1 MEQSCVFKFR
11 YGTTCDEKAPLS
23 ETTGIARI
31 ETIINASKLYWDTL
45 HVELE
50 TKVAENDNFKTYYH
64 RNCVS
69 RYTSKTNLAK
79 LKNNES
85 ASPVKRLRRSTSVFD
100 FKRHCLYCGNAC
112 ELNKDPKN
120 PQRWRPAFLC
130 RSTLTEHGDRPY
142 KEYLLDKCHSRND
155 HWANEVQTRIKAAV
169 SDLHVV
175 DARYRKDCMSIFVRN
190 RCLADNLKDTSQTDE
205 ALQDVIE
212 ILQADRSRI
221 WNSIEL
227 FKEYQDNHGCALTR
241 CRLVEELRRNIGGD
255 LVVLTNPG
263 YASIIAFHKNAAL
276 MLKLVKADDESD
288 DIGRSVSILA
298 NHVVKECKSIACD
311 KSVYQMHV
319 DMDIAAE
326 CASSTL
332 LNLQSR

>member
-1 MEQSCVFKFR
+1 
-11 YGTTCDEKAPLS
+11 
-23 ETTGIARI
+23 
-31 ETIINASKLYWDTL
+31 
-45 HVELE
+45 
-50 TKVAENDNFKTYYH
+50 
-64 RNCVS
+64 
-69 RYTSKTNLAK
+69 
-79 LKNNES
+79 
-85 ASPVKRLRRSTSVFD
+85 
-100 FKRHCLYCGNAC
+100 
-112 ELNKDPKN
+112 
-120 PQRWRPAFLC
+120 
-130 RSTLTEHGDRPY
+130 
-142 KEYLLDKCHSRND
+142 
-155 HWANEVQTRIKAAV
+155 
-169 SDLHVV
+169 
-175 DARYRKDCMSIFVRN
+175 MSIFVRN

-212 ILQADRSRI
+212 ILQADRSRV

-263 YASIIAFHKNAAL
+263 YVSIIAFHKNAAL

-288 DIGRSVSILA
+288 GIGRSVSILA

-319 DMDIAAE
+319 DMDITAE

-332 LNLQSR
+332 LNLLANLSTKLDVLTVTINKVQLIDLICEDMAFHKDDFSQHKLVLTGSDPVPVEINRGVIIKRQDMKTAQEEADTMIVQQVAEVKAKKVKKKGMVLYSAVSSPLDRSKRFTLSSPGRPVHSDTVLGFS